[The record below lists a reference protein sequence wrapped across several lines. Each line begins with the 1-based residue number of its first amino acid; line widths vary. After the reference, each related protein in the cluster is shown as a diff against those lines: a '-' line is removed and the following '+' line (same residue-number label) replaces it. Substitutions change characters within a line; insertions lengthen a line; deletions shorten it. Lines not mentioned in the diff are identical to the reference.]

1 MNFFFFSG
9 YNITFAV
16 LKIEKVVQYGK
27 FLGKDFLSVT
37 FFFFFENDQ
46 LGSIIRGMQNFGD
59 GLFSHNFFKMT
70 GNPLQFFNKDIFIQ
84 QLLKMTNTRILK
96 F

>member
-1 MNFFFFSG
+1 MNLLKWKFEFFFFSG

-37 FFFFFENDQ
+37 FFFF
-46 LGSIIRGMQNFGD
+46 
-59 GLFSHNFFKMT
+59 
-70 GNPLQFFNKDIFIQ
+70 
-84 QLLKMTNTRILK
+84 
-96 F
+96 